1 MDSQGFLVNQSE
13 ANLKLNTPMTIPGS
27 LSGKEVLM
35 LGNAEGENIGRV
47 FEYNKMSFFMSSY
60 IPFEQYC
67 YFKFVFPDKLKIDD
81 ALQIITGDGIF
92 KPFRSSESLP
102 SNYWRSDIAANTVYI
117 EGCKLTDYLSSRP
130 FGEITFGYVLLPD
143 YVTDT

>member
-1 MDSQGFLVNQSE
+1 MLGFTSNTVFESHSGEGFEVIRSNFDASSRSLLVQYTGTRQITAQENVVFKITDFKNPVNRETVKGFRVTTMDSQGFLVNQSE

-60 IPFEQYC
+60 IPFE
-67 YFKFVFPDKLKIDD
+67 
-81 ALQIITGDGIF
+81 
-92 KPFRSSESLP
+92 
-102 SNYWRSDIAANTVYI
+102 
-117 EGCKLTDYLSSRP
+117 
-130 FGEITFGYVLLPD
+130 
-143 YVTDT
+143 

>member
-1 MDSQGFLVNQSE
+1 MVFKITDFKNPVNREIVKGFRVTTMDSQGFLVNQSE

-35 LGNAEGENIGRV
+35 LGDAEGENIGRV

-67 YFKFVFPDKLKIDD
+67 YFKFVFPEKLKIDD

-92 KPFRSSESLP
+92 KPFR
-102 SNYWRSDIAANTVYI
+102 
-117 EGCKLTDYLSSRP
+117 
-130 FGEITFGYVLLPD
+130 
-143 YVTDT
+143 